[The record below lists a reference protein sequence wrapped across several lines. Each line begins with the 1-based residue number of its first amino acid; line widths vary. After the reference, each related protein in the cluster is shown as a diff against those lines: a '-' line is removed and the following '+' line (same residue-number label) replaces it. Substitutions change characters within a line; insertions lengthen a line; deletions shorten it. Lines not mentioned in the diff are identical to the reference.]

1 MEVELKLE
9 PGRREPKVVVLAGR
23 ETPQVRELLE
33 RLSALALGP
42 IPAWRGDRA
51 VLLEPEDILRFFA
64 DGKGVSVQT
73 AEGTFGV
80 RERLYELEERLD
92 RRTFARISHSEI
104 VNLRKVTAVDL
115 SLTGTIRMTLAGGTV
130 CYVSRR
136 CVKKLRQALGV

>member
-9 PGRREPKVVVLAGR
+9 PGRREPKLVVLAGR

-33 RLSALALGP
+33 RLSALALGS
-42 IPAWRGDRA
+42 IPAWREGRA

-64 DGKGVSVQT
+64 DGKRVSVQT

-104 VNLRKVTAVDL
+104 INLRKVTAVDL